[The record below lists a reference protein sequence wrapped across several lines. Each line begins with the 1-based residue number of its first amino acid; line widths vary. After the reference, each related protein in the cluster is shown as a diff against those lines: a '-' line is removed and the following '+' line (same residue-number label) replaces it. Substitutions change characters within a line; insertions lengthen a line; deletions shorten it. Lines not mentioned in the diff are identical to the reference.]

1 MIKVPK
7 MKNEKNTVKEL
18 VAIDL
23 GTQSAKIGIFH
34 IEHEVEKIQLIG
46 HSAVEFNNTNP
57 AELHE
62 EDQEDLIQKLKEGLE
77 KAKSFSNSNPKKL
90 IIGIPSTNLSN
101 QTTTVRIKRI
111 KPEEKIGKKEV
122 EDLTE
127 KITASAKA
135 EAYKQLNQK
144 NENFEDEIEILNSDI
159 TFVKIDGYITKEL
172 EGFRG
177 SVLEVS
183 LFTSFA
189 PVKFLNK
196 LVNLSNRLNLNLITI
211 TTDIYALNKALKLK
225 GDSNYILVD
234 IGGKN
239 TDIAIVFAGEILKI
253 TNFKLGG
260 ESFLN
265 YISLLTTLD
274 KEEVRKYT
282 KNENIESL
290 NTEKHENVLQF
301 KNEITKVWCV
311 NFKSSLEGLEG
322 IKVYPEEILVYG
334 IGGDM
339 LEKKQ
344 MLENIGNLK
353 FKKAPLIKSLQ
364 TESLDFF
371 TDQTGKLEGNM
382 LNVLA
387 LGKFGSGVIT

>member
-1 MIKVPK
+1 MLTI
-7 MKNEKNTVKEL
+7 
-18 VAIDL
+18 
-23 GTQSAKIGIFH
+23 H
-34 IEHEVEKIQLIG
+34 LI
-46 HSAVEFNNTNP
+46 S
-57 AELHE
+57 
-62 EDQEDLIQKLKEGLE
+62 
-77 KAKSFSNSNPKKL
+77 
-90 IIGIPSTNLSN
+90 
-101 QTTTVRIKRI
+101 
-111 KPEEKIGKKEV
+111 
-122 EDLTE
+122 
-127 KITASAKA
+127 
-135 EAYKQLNQK
+135 
-144 NENFEDEIEILNSDI
+144 
-159 TFVKIDGYITKEL
+159 
-172 EGFRG
+172 
-177 SVLEVS
+177 
-183 LFTSFA
+183 
-189 PVKFLNK
+189 
-196 LVNLSNRLNLNLITI
+196 
-211 TTDIYALNKALKLK
+211 
-225 GDSNYILVD
+225 
-234 IGGKN
+234 
-239 TDIAIVFAGEILKI
+239 
-253 TNFKLGG
+253 
-260 ESFLN
+260 SFLN